1 MTDHSS
7 DATKS
12 TSAPRGKQTPAN
24 VAPPTLGVRRIPHL
38 RIALAVGVALV
49 ALFMVIRLGE
59 GSDVPALVV
68 RAEPFAASL
77 AARGRLE
84 ASVIATVAAEAPG
97 RVDAVLVHVGDSV
110 AAGDPL
116 LRLDA
121 AVAREQYRAATA
133 LAASATEGGR
143 SARAELAGAQVQ
155 RAERR
160 ADYERIAPLA
170 GGAVSAADVAAAKAA
185 LDKAETDLERAAAR
199 LAQAESQ
206 AVAAVADREVAQRA
220 LNELVLRAPIA
231 GIVVARDADPGN
243 SVGAGTPL
251 LRLAD
256 PSSLEVVAYVDETM
270 LGGVRVGLPARV
282 AFLSKA
288 AETSTGNVRAVGR
301 EVDSETREVE
311 LWIALQQPPARWA
324 IGQRV
329 DVRVDTEPGA
339 TGTTVPTEMISWE
352 EDKAGVFVVDA
363 GRARRVPVELGRA
376 DRARVVV
383 TGDVGSGD
391 TILAP
396 AGLRSGARV
405 VPILVGAREGQ

>member
-1 MTDHSS
+1 
-7 DATKS
+7 
-12 TSAPRGKQTPAN
+12 
-24 VAPPTLGVRRIPHL
+24 
-38 RIALAVGVALV
+38 
-49 ALFMVIRLGE
+49 MVIGV
-59 GSDVPALVV
+59 GAASDVPAQVV

-97 RVDAVLVHVGDSV
+97 RVEAVLVQVGDSV
-110 AAGDPL
+110 AKGDPL

-121 AVAREQYRAATA
+121 DVAREQYRAAEA
-133 LAASATEGGR
+133 LATSAADGAR
-143 SARAELAGAQVQ
+143 SARAEQAGAAVQ

-170 GGAVSAADVAAAKAA
+170 GGAVSAAEVAASKAS
-185 LDKAETDLERAAAR
+185 LDKAETDLERATAR

-206 AVAAVADREVAQRA
+206 AVAATADRAVARRA
-220 LNELVLRAPIA
+220 LDELVLRAPVS
-231 GIVVARDADPGN
+231 GIVVARDVDPGN
-243 SVGAGTPL
+243 TVGAGAPL

-256 PSSLEVVAYVDETM
+256 PSSLEVIAYVDETM
-270 LGGVRVGLPARV
+270 LGSVRVGLPAKI
-282 AFLSKA
+282 AFLSQA
-288 AETSTGNVRAVGR
+288 GETSTGSVRAVGR

-311 LWIALQQPPARWA
+311 LWIALPQPPARWA

-329 DVRVDTEPGA
+329 DVRVETTPGA
-339 TGTTVPTEMISWE
+339 KGTTVPTAMISWE

-376 DRARVVV
+376 DRDRVVV
-383 TGDVGSGD
+383 SGDVSPGD

-396 AGLRSGARV
+396 AGLRAGARV
-405 VPILVGAREGQ
+405 VPILVEAREGQ